1 MFVGCHMFIA
11 YLLVPNILA
20 KSREEIAPHL
30 TDVFIL
36 WHLAQRV
43 RAKGRGEGQ
52 CESWDRPSPAHRPS
66 PVVLRTGAR
75 GRLRLWFRLRITSRH
90 TPPSG
95 GNSTH
100 ALCGIT
106 HALSPLTSDP
116 PAALEL
122 GAAGPGSSNSR
133 PRGRAATMVRPEMG
147 AARGRG
153 RPFRSRVRGGEL
165 RPGCGSR
172 APPRAGREAGSG
184 GVVPGGPLRALA
196 ASGRRRVVWPE
207 SREGLAGRKMPSK
220 CGRGLQPMSAQPQR
234 EARADPGAPAW
245 PRR

>member
-1 MFVGCHMFIA
+1 MFVGCRMFIA

-52 CESWDRPSPAHRPS
+52 GESWDRPSPAHRPS

-95 GNSTH
+95 GHSTH
-100 ALCGIT
+100 ALCGVT
-106 HALSPLTSDP
+106 HALSPLTCDP

-122 GAAGPGSSNSR
+122 GAAGPGSSSSR
-133 PRGRAATMVRPEMG
+133 PRVRAATMVRPEMG

-153 RPFRSRVRGGEL
+153 
-165 RPGCGSR
+165 
-172 APPRAGREAGSG
+172 GRLGAGSG
-184 GVVPGGPLRALA
+184 A
-196 ASGRRRVVWPE
+196 ASCGRAAGAARRLVPDGKRGPGASYREDRYGRWRPPGDGE
-207 SREGLAGRKMPSK
+207 SFGRKAGR
-220 CGRGLQPMSAQPQR
+220 
-234 EARADPGAPAW
+234 AW
-245 PRR
+245 PAAKCPASAVVGSSP